1 MCLYAPAGQLGRIIT
16 LKLYY
21 GANRLSVFVPFKLLR
36 FISTCLIS
44 LELGYKPLYDM
55 PFLDIPSFNLDIP
68 SFNLDIPSFNL
79 DIPSFNLETQVVKPA
94 LLYPLARV
102 FDIFLWLHLADKN
115 TTAGEGNHP
124 TSDRRV
130 FVFAFRP
137 LPALPLLLFCFQ

>member
-55 PFLDIPSFNLDIP
+55 PF
-68 SFNLDIPSFNL
+68 LDIPSFNL